1 LTRPALFIS
10 DLHLRPEAPLLAQHL
25 LDLLRGPASRAAALY
40 VLGDLFEAWPG
51 DDDIGDPFNAP
62 VIAGFRALSDSGV
75 PLFFQHGNR
84 DFLLG
89 DAFAAATGATLLPEH
104 TVTELGRVPTLL
116 THGDE
121 LCTDDHAYQAYR
133 TKSRNPEWQR
143 RMLARPYWLR
153 RAFAFYLRL
162 RSRAA
167 NAQKPETIMDVNPGA
182 VADAFRRHDV
192 VRIVHGHTHRPA
204 AHDHVVDG
212 KPRERHPTVL
222 GLPDLPALLL
232 ERLPHAA
239 PYHVVVVDQ

>member
-1 LTRPALFIS
+1 MAPTLLLSDVHLSPSRPRAVAAF
-10 DLHLRPEAPLLAQHL
+10 EAFA
-25 LDLLRGPASRAAALY
+25 RGPARRAAAVY
-40 VLGDLFEAWPG
+40 ILGDLFDWWVG
-51 DDDIGDPFNAP
+51 DDQLRGAFHAR
-62 VIAGFRALSDSGV
+62 IAAALRGITAAGI
-75 PLFFQHGNR
+75 PLFVAHGNR

-104 TVTELGRVPTLL
+104 TVTELGRVATLL

-167 NAQKPETIMDVNPGA
+167 NAQKPETIMDVNSGA

-192 VRIVHGHTHRPA
+192 ARIVHGHTHRPA

-212 KPRERHPTVL
+212 KPRERHVLAAWHDDGQYLEIDDAGVHERTVT
-222 GLPDLPALLL
+222 GATT
-232 ERLPHAA
+232 
-239 PYHVVVVDQ
+239 